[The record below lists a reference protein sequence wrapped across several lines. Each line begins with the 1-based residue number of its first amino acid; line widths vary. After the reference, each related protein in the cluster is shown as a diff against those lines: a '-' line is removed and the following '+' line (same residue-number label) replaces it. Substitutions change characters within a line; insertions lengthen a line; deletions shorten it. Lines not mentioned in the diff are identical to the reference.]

1 MQAVAPPFTKPYPPP
16 RDKAKLA
23 AYITEAAMLEHQFM
37 CQYLYAAFSLK
48 KFPDATCSPA
58 QLEAVRRWASLI
70 YTIARQEME
79 HLSIANSLLT
89 AIGSPPWFG
98 HTNFPTQSR
107 WYESA
112 ALRLKNSGQNAP
124 EPCDFPFLM
133 QAFDL
138 SVARRFCC
146 MESPTL
152 QYVPQS
158 DKANVLNW
166 CYEPGGCGCVPELP
180 EPLLPAHSFV
190 AKSDPSANAVEPGT
204 VQELYGAIASG
215 LQHLNAELGAKALF
229 SGHQSGQSEILMEY
243 DIFLFKICN
252 LETALAGIQL
262 ITRQGEGIDTPPG
275 YDSHFQ
281 NYYDIAVE
289 YEEILKQDDKFQPA
303 LPLPLD
309 PKLDQYTI
317 PVTHDAVKTFNDG
330 YVAMLYMLTAYYEN
344 FKPAAYNQPPYL
356 LQALEQT
363 VFAPTMTMLIR
374 SLAEVI
380 VQLPADESGA
390 PAGPVFNLSQEVI
403 DRLQNPADPIF
414 LDINFHATNMRSV
427 AERLEHLIDHDDP
440 PAALLPKFQYICQN
454 VQRMVANLEYIYQ
467 NGTYPS
473 FVNSAPPCTDDN
485 SCA

>member
-16 RDKAKLA
+16 RDKATLA
-23 AYITEAAMLEHQFM
+23 AYLTEAAMLEHQFM

-48 KFPDATCSPA
+48 KFPDETCSPA
-58 QLEAVRRWASLI
+58 QLEAVRRWASVI
-70 YTIARQEME
+70 YTVARQEME

-98 HTNFPTQSR
+98 HTNFPSQSR
-107 WYESA
+107 WYQA
-112 ALRLKNSGQNAP
+112 PALRLKNSGQNAP

-152 QYVPQS
+152 EYVPEQ
-158 DKANVLNW
+158 DRANVLKW
-166 CYEPGGCGCVPELP
+166 CYQPDGCGCLP
-180 EPLLPAHSFV
+180 DMPPLLSLARSFV
-190 AKSDPSANAVEPGT
+190 GGARQAANAVEPGT
-204 VQELYGAIASG
+204 VQELYAAITSG

-243 DIFLFKICN
+243 DIYLFSICN
-252 LETALAGIQL
+252 LDTALAGIQL

-281 NYYDIAVE
+281 NYYDMAVE
-289 YEEILKQDDKFQPA
+289 YEEILKQDERFNPA
-303 LPLPLD
+303 LPVTLNPQ
-309 PKLDQYTI
+309 LDQYTI
-317 PVTHDAVKTFNDG
+317 PITKDAAAAFNDG
-330 YVAMLYMLTAYYEN
+330 YVAMLYMLAAYYQN
-344 FKPAAYNQPPYL
+344 FSPAGYTESPYL
-356 LQALEQT
+356 LQALQET

-380 VQLPADESGA
+380 VQLPANDTGER
-390 PAGPVFNLSQEVI
+390 AGPVFNLLPAVI
-403 DRLQNPADPIF
+403 ERLEDPANPIF
-414 LDINFHATNMRSV
+414 LDINFHVSNLSAVSAKLHHIINN
-427 AERLEHLIDHDDP
+427 DDP
-440 PAALLPKFQYICQN
+440 PEALLPKFQYIRQN
-454 VQRMVANLEYIYQ
+454 VRRMIANLEYIYQ
-467 NGTYPS
+467 NGTYPP
-473 FVNSAPPCTDDN
+473 FVNSAPNCSDGD

>member
-1 MQAVAPPFTKPYPPP
+1 MQAAALPFTKPYPPP
-16 RDKAKLA
+16 RDKATLA

-48 KFPDATCSPA
+48 KYPDKTCSPA

-107 WYESA
+107 WYQST

-124 EPCDFPFLM
+124 EPCDFPFLL

-146 MESPTL
+146 MESPAL
-152 QYVPQS
+152 EHVPS
-158 DKANVLNW
+158 HDKANVRKW
-166 CYEPGGCGCVPELP
+166 CYQPGCGCVPELP
-180 EPLLPAHSFV
+180 EPPPSAYSFV
-190 AKSDPSANAVEPGT
+190 GGSDQSANAVEPGT
-204 VQELYGAIASG
+204 VQQLYAAITSG
-215 LQHLNAELGAKALF
+215 LQYLNTELGAKALF

-262 ITRQGEGIDTPPG
+262 VIRQGEGIDTPPG

-289 YEEILKQDDKFQPA
+289 YEEILKQDDKFEPA

-309 PKLDQYTI
+309 PQPGQYKI
-317 PVTHDAVKTFNDG
+317 PITKDAVATFNDG
-330 YVAMLYMLTAYYEN
+330 YVAMLYMLAAYYGN
-344 FKPAAYNQPPYL
+344 FNPATYNQPPYL
-356 LQALEQT
+356 FQALEQT

-374 SLAEVI
+374 SLAELI

-390 PAGPVFNLSQEVI
+390 PAGPVLNMSPEVYE
-403 DRLQNPADPIF
+403 RLQNPADPIF
-414 LDINFHATNMRSV
+414 LDINFHVTNMKSV
-427 AERLEHLIDHDDP
+427 AENLDHLINNDEP
-440 PAALLPKFQYICQN
+440 PKALLPKFQYIYQN

-467 NGTYPS
+467 NGTYPP
-473 FVNSAPPCTDDN
+473 FVNSAPNCTDDH
-485 SCA
+485 SCD